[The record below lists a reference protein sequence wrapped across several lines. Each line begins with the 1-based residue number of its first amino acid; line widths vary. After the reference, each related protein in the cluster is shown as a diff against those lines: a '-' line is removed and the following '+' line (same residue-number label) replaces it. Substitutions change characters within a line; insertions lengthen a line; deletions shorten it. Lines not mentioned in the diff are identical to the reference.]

1 MRMIVS
7 VFAFIIDGGD
17 CTFLFEGM
25 DRFKAIGCDA
35 KLADGRLLVHLDEST
50 IMEVSRID
58 EYHYKIIVRDG
69 EEYEEYVLATDVE
82 PTTLIDEDGGST
94 GLLEWAISGKTFK
107 VLVY

>member
-1 MRMIVS
+1 MIVS

-35 KLADGRLLVHLDEST
+35 KLANGKLIVYLDDST

-69 EEYEEYVLATDVE
+69 EKYEEYVFLTNV
-82 PTTLIDEDGGST
+82 
-94 GLLEWAISGKTFK
+94 
-107 VLVY
+107 